1 MGQPPRRLS
10 GLPSDL
16 QGNVNPAYPFDV
28 APDRIAYEKHGHNR
42 EVMAR
47 SGFMEVE
54 SSPVALQA
62 RDQKRGSRR
71 RVSG

>member
-1 MGQPPRRLS
+1 MGQPTGRLS
-10 GLPSDL
+10 GLPSDF
-16 QGNVNPAYPFDV
+16 QGSVNRGYPFDV

-47 SGFMEVE
+47 SRFMEVE

-62 RDQKRGSRR
+62 RDPETAFVETS
-71 RVSG
+71 

>member
-1 MGQPPRRLS
+1 MAS
-10 GLPSDL
+10 
-16 QGNVNPAYPFDV
+16 
-28 APDRIAYEKHGHNR
+28 NR

-62 RDQKRGSRR
+62 RGSETRFEEIAGN
-71 RVSG
+71 VLEPGLIPKLIIPMINAALSHCK